1 MKNSK
6 HLPTAILVTVLSI
19 NLFFG
24 FRAYSESTS
33 KNKKDRVESVRV
45 LVDAVSIL
53 RKNYVDA
60 DKVSYEKLVYAAME
74 GMVKELD
81 KHSRFH
87 TPSDNE
93 DVKEDTAGK
102 FAGIGVILNFKDKT
116 LSVKKLIPGGPAS
129 KGDLKAGDIIIE
141 VDGYVLKGEGFSEA
155 KEHIKGERGTKVV
168 LKVLRTVD
176 GEEQEVTVPLVRDI
190 VKVPSVTRVR
200 VIPETNFGYF
210 YVKQFSR
217 DSGKEFQA
225 ALNTLVEKGI
235 NGLVLDLR
243 GNPGGMLDAAVEMC
257 SVFLDKSELVIYTQ
271 GRDSRG
277 RRDYLALGGKKYKNL
292 PIVILIDSGSA
303 SASEILSACLHDYGK
318 AILIGEKSYGKGSVQ
333 TIVDLRDGSAI
344 RFTIAKY
351 FTKSN
356 QTIHEVGISPD
367 IPVKLTKEEKKDVYE
382 HLGDLYPF
390 EEELHDFDK
399 DDRQLQTAIGVL
411 KNVVN
416 SDLSQQVLKTFKQRR
431 EEILK
436 EVEKYT
442 SAIPAEKSKESPSEN
457 K

>member
-1 MKNSK
+1 MKDSK
-6 HLPTAILVTVLSI
+6 HFPIAILVAILSC

-33 KNKKDRVESVRV
+33 KKKDKVESVRV

-60 DKVSYEKLVYAAME
+60 EKVSYEKLVYAAME

-87 TPSDNE
+87 TPKDNE
-93 DVKEDTAGK
+93 DVKEDTDGK
-102 FAGIGVILNFKDKT
+102 FAGIGVILNFKDNQ
-116 LSVKKLIPGGPAS
+116 LYVKKLIPGGPAS
-129 KGDLKAGDIIIE
+129 KGDLKAGDIIIG
-141 VDGYVLKGEGFSEA
+141 VDSYTLKGEGFSEA
-155 KEHIKGERGTKVV
+155 KNYIKGDRGTKVV
-168 LKVLRTVD
+168 LKVIRIVD
-176 GEEQEVTVPLVRDI
+176 GEEKEVIVPLVRDI

-200 VIPETNFGYF
+200 VIPDTSFGYL
-210 YVKQFSR
+210 YLKQFSR
-217 DSGKEFQA
+217 DSAKEFKK
-225 ALNTLVEKGI
+225 ALETLIGKDI
-235 NGLVLDLR
+235 NGLVVDLR
-243 GNPGGMLDAAVEMC
+243 GNPGGMLDTAVEMC
-257 SVFLDKSELVIYTQ
+257 SYFLDKNDLVIYTQ

-292 PIVILIDSGSA
+292 PIVMLIDAGSA
-303 SASEILSACLHDYGK
+303 SASEIVSACLHDYGK
-318 AILIGEKSYGKGSVQ
+318 AVLIGEKSYGKGSVQ

-356 QTIHEVGISPD
+356 QTIHEVGITPD
-367 IPVKLTKEEKKDVYE
+367 IIVKLSNDEKKDVYE

-390 EEELHDFDK
+390 EDELNNFDEK
-399 DDRQLQTAIGVL
+399 DRQLKTAITVL
-411 KNVVN
+411 ENVVN
-416 SDLSQQVLKTFKQRR
+416 SDSSIEVLKTFKQRK
-431 EEILK
+431 EDILK
-436 EVEKYT
+436 AAEKYT
-442 SAIPAEKSKESPSEN
+442 SAIPTDAKGSPSES

>member
-1 MKNSK
+1 MKDSK
-6 HLPTAILVTVLSI
+6 HFPTAILVIILSI

-24 FRAYSESTS
+24 FQAYSENTS
-33 KNKKDRVESVRV
+33 KKKDRVDSVRV

-74 GMVKELD
+74 GMVNELD

-87 TPSDNE
+87 TPRDNE
-93 DVKEDTAGK
+93 AVKEDTDGK
-102 FAGIGVILNFKDKT
+102 FAGIGVILNFKDKH
-116 LSVKKLIPGGPAS
+116 LFVKKLIPGGPAS
-129 KGDLKAGDIIIE
+129 KGDLKAGDIIIG
-141 VDGYVLKGEGFSEA
+141 VDGYVLKGEGFAEA
-155 KEHIKGERGTKVV
+155 KQHIKGHRGTKVI

-176 GEEQEVTVPLVRDI
+176 EEEQEVIVPLVRDI

-200 VIPETNFGYF
+200 VIPESNFGYL
-210 YVKQFSR
+210 YLKQFSR
-217 DSGKEFQA
+217 ESAKEFKK
-225 ALNTLVEKGI
+225 ALDTLTDKEI
-235 NGLVLDLR
+235 TGLVVDLR

-257 SVFLDKSELVIYTQ
+257 SYFLNKNDLVIYTQ

-277 RRDYLALGGKKYKNL
+277 RRDYLALGGTKYKTL
-292 PIVILIDSGSA
+292 PVVILIDAGSA

-318 AILIGEKSYGKGSVQ
+318 AVLIGEKSYGKGSVQ

-356 QTIHEVGISPD
+356 KTIHEVGIAPD
-367 IPVKLTKEEKKDVYE
+367 IAVKLSKDEKRDVYE
-382 HLGDLYPF
+382 HLGDLYPL
-390 EEELHDFDK
+390 EDELNNFDSK
-399 DDRQLQTAIGVL
+399 DRQLQTAISVL
-411 KNVVN
+411 NNVVN
-416 SDLSQQVLKTFKQRR
+416 SDSSQAVLKTFKQR
-431 EEILK
+431 EEKILK
-436 EVEKYT
+436 DVEKFT
-442 SAIPAEKSKESPSEN
+442 SAVPVKTKESPSEN